1 LYVVK
6 VPPVEF
12 SEPWEKS
19 FDERM
24 TMLCRGFPRAAYFYE
39 VPDTSTFRYR
49 AYNVWQSL
57 SAEPPGGPSASWFHL
72 GDLALMERF
81 LDKSDVL
88 VLSRVRYTDQIN
100 RMVALARARRQR
112 VLFDIDDLVF
122 DLRYTHAVMDTL
134 EVDLRDPGAFDCW
147 FAYHGRMGGTMRL
160 CDGVVATNPYLA
172 ARAEAFLDKRSRI
185 IPNYLNREQM
195 EISADV
201 WDGKEE
207 LGWARD
213 GRIHLGYFSGT
224 PTHNRDF
231 ALIAQP
237 LARLMDQDERLVLRV
252 VGFLEHLGPDL
263 DRHRARIES
272 IPLQDFMN
280 LQRKIGEVEINL
292 VPLQDN
298 VFTNCKSDLKWFEAA
313 IVGAVTVA
321 SPTEVFRRTIE
332 HEVNGWLAPAY
343 AWEEVL
349 RQVIEGGPTL
359 WRAVAS
365 RARADAIQRYGW
377 RNQTNA
383 IRAALFNDD
392 TWVTLDAA
400 CVGAQA
406 PGAEPT

>member
-24 TMLCRGFPRAAYFYE
+24 TMLCRGSPRAAYFYE

-57 SAEPPGGPSASWFHL
+57 SAEAPGGPSASWFHN

-88 VLSRVRYTDQIN
+88 VLSRVRYSDQIN
-100 RMVALARARRQR
+100 RMVAWARSRRQR

-122 DLRYTHAVMDTL
+122 DVRCTHVIMDTL
-134 EVDLRDPGAFDCW
+134 EVDHRDPAAFDAW
-147 FAYHGRMGGTMRL
+147 FAYHGRIGGTMRL
-160 CDGVVATNPYLA
+160 CDGSVVTNPYLA
-172 ARAEAFLDKRSRI
+172 ARAEAFLDKPSRI
-185 IPNYLNREQM
+185 IPNYLNREQV
-195 EISADV
+195 EISAEV
-201 WDGKEE
+201 WNAKQKLD
-207 LGWARD
+207 WARD
-213 GRIHLGYFSGT
+213 GRIHFGYFSGSA
-224 PTHNRDF
+224 THNRDF

-237 LARLMDQDERLVLRV
+237 LARLMDEDDRLALRV
-252 VGFLEHLGPDL
+252 VGFLEDLGPHL

-298 VFTNCKSDLKWFEAA
+298 VFTNCKSELKWFEAA

-332 HEVNGWLAPAY
+332 HGVNGWLAPAY

-365 RARADAIQRYGW
+365 RARADAIERYGW
-377 RNQTNA
+377 RNQTNT
-383 IRAALFNDD
+383 IRTALFDD
-392 TWVTLDAA
+392 ATWLDAA
-400 CVGAQA
+400 RVGAEA
-406 PGAEPT
+406 ILTKA

>member
-6 VPPVEF
+6 VPPVQF
-12 SEPWEKS
+12 SPPWEKS

-24 TMLCRGFPRAAYFYE
+24 IMLCAGFPRAAYFYE
-39 VPDTSTFRYR
+39 APDTSTFRYR
-49 AYNVWQSL
+49 AYNVWESL

-72 GDLALMERF
+72 GDLAQMERF
-81 LDKSDVL
+81 LDKSNVL

-100 RMVALARARRQR
+100 RMVAWARSRGQR

-122 DLRYTHAVMDTL
+122 DLRYTHSIMDTL
-134 EVDLRDPGAFDCW
+134 EVDLRDPAAFDCW
-147 FAYHGRMGGTMRL
+147 FAYHGRIGRTMSL
-160 CDGVVATNPYLA
+160 CDGVVATNPYLG
-172 ARAEAFLDKRSRI
+172 ARAEAFAGKPSRI

-195 EISADV
+195 EISAEI
-201 WDGKEE
+201 WDAKEK
-207 LGWARD
+207 LGWPRD

-237 LARLMDQDERLVLRV
+237 LARLMDEDERLALRV
-252 VGFLEHLGPDL
+252 VGFLDLGPDL
-263 DRHRARIES
+263 DRHRARIDS
-272 IPLQDFMN
+272 IPLQDFIN

-298 VFTNCKSDLKWFEAA
+298 VFTNCKSELKWFEAA

-321 SPTEVFRRTIE
+321 SPTDVFRRAIE
-332 HEVNGWLAPAY
+332 HGVNGWLAPAH

-349 RQVIEGGPTL
+349 RQAIEGGPTL
-359 WRAVAS
+359 WRAIGS
-365 RARADAIQRYGW
+365 RARADAIQRSGW

-383 IRAALFNDD
+383 IRTALFDD
-392 TWVTLDAA
+392 ATWSDAA
-400 CVGAQA
+400 RVGADPVLTRA
-406 PGAEPT
+406 